1 MIRHIAIIRFREGLH
16 AAEIES
22 LLKSV
27 HALQDQIE
35 GILAVSSG
43 ASSSPENL
51 EKGFTH
57 GFVVDFVDA
66 AARDAYLP
74 HPAHVKVGQSLVAA
88 AHGGIEGILVF
99 NLAM

>member
-1 MIRHIAIIRFREGLH
+1 MIRHIVLVRFREELN
-16 AAEIES
+16 AAEIDN

-27 HALQDQIE
+27 HALQNRIE

-43 ASSSPENL
+43 ANDSPEGL
-51 EKGFTH
+51 EKGFAH
-57 GFVVDFVDA
+57 GFVVDFADA

-88 AHGGIEGILVF
+88 ALGGIEGILVF
-99 NLAM
+99 DFEM